1 MTLSRKPD
9 YSHMRNTFSAEHA
22 QHGTAAHYGAGHFPV
37 VPEAWTIK
45 QVDEHIS
52 KNGGDFDEVDYI
64 YVQNS
69 AEKLVGVLS
78 IRDLF
83 RYAPTTPIKSV
94 MKKEIIYVRPDTHR
108 ERIAHLALQHNLRAI
123 PIVKQGKLVGVIV
136 TNKILHIINRTLHE
150 HILSFSGVH
159 HAHLD
164 YEDTMHIPI
173 RESIVHRAPWLLI
186 GLVGVIIAAGIMDQF
201 ASVLDEHLIVAFFI
215 PAILYMS
222 NALGTQ
228 NQTLY
233 IRDISIMGK
242 ELKTIPYFVRTLI
255 ISIIISLM
263 IAMIVYG
270 IVFLLWKGNGETLVI
285 SAAIFA
291 TLMISSITSFITAYL
306 FQKTGHDPALG
317 SGPLA
322 TIISDVTSIILYFVI
337 VAVLL

>member
-9 YSHMRNTFSAEHA
+9 TLEMRSTFSAENTSR
-22 QHGTAAHYGAGHFPV
+22 GTAAHYGAGHFPV
-37 VPEAWTIK
+37 VPDTWTVK

-52 KNGGDFDEVDYI
+52 NNGGDFDEVEYI

-69 AEKLVGVLS
+69 AEKLVGVIS
-78 IRDLF
+78 IRDIF
-83 RYAPTTPIKSV
+83 RYAPTTPIKSF
-94 MKKEIIYVRPDTHR
+94 MHKEIIYVRPDTHR

-159 HAHLD
+159 RAHLD
-164 YEDTMHIPI
+164 YEDTMNIPI

-186 GLVGVIIAAGIMDQF
+186 GLVGVIVAAGIMDQF
-201 ASVLDEHLIVAFFI
+201 ARVLDEHLIVAFFI

-222 NALGTQ
+222 NALATQ

-233 IRDISIMGK
+233 IRDLSIMGK
-242 ELKTIPYFVRTLI
+242 ELKTIPYFVRTLT
-255 ISIIISLM
+255 ISLIISLM
-263 IAMIVYG
+263 IASIVYG
-270 IVFLLWKGNGETLVI
+270 IIFLLWKGNGETFVI

-291 TLMISSITSFITAYL
+291 TLMISSITSFVTAYA